1 MGLNFIHLYEL
12 RLSFMKNSSKQIS
25 YKNRKKQWFI
35 LKTYN
40 NLIEIFKILDKDPIN
55 IYELSLIQRQ
65 ECVTDNDNIVVR
77 FH

>member
-12 RLSFMKNSSKQIS
+12 TLSFIKNSSKQIS

>member
-12 RLSFMKNSSKQIS
+12 TLSFIKNSSKQIS

-55 IYELSLIQRQ
+55 ICELSLIQRQ

>member
-12 RLSFMKNSSKQIS
+12 TLSFIKNSSKQIS

-40 NLIEIFKILDKDPIN
+40 NLIEKFKILDKDPIN

>member
-1 MGLNFIHLYEL
+1 LYEL
-12 RLSFMKNSSKQIS
+12 TLSFIKNSSKQIS